1 MPIRPPGPRK
11 TVMHDTLFNLS
22 ALLALVPACIVGWR
36 RQPAP
41 DVLYWL
47 VLAVGIAGPLAWVV
61 VQDAGAWRPGFSTT
75 LWVIIA
81 ASLAVFAAAA
91 ARLPQAWRLL
101 PLLAPYLLIV
111 GGLATI
117 WYHAPKAALT
127 TVAPTAWVHAH
138 ILVSVV
144 TYGLLTVAAVAE
156 LAAFFQERALKRKR
170 PTTLTRRLPAVADC
184 EALAVRLLVIGE
196 IILALGLMT
205 GMAMQYAKS
214 GALLTFDHK
223 TVLTIAAFLVI
234 GILLVAHFRSGV
246 RGRVA
251 ARLVLVAYLLLT
263 LGYPGVKFVTDV
275 LMA

>member
-1 MPIRPPGPRK
+1 
-11 TVMHDTLFNLS
+11 MHDTLFNLS

-36 RQPAP
+36 RQSAP

-117 WYHAPKAALT
+117 WYHAPRAALT

-156 LAAFFQERALKRKR
+156 LAAFFQERALKRKH
-170 PTTLTRRLPAVADC
+170 PTALTRRLPAVTDC

-205 GMAMQYAKS
+205 GMAMQYAES

-251 ARLVLVAYLLLT
+251 ARFVLVAYLLLT